1 MYWDKKATAYGTG
14 PLVLTR
20 LAPQYEESESR
31 ITSDV
36 ATSDAV
42 LAAVLAAAA
51 ELDEAAAAATA
62 ASSVPKKQ

>member
-1 MYWDKKATAYGTG
+1 M
-14 PLVLTR
+14 VLTR

-42 LAAVLAAAA
+42 LAVPADVLAAAA
-51 ELDEAAAAATA
+51 ELDETAAAATA

>member
-1 MYWDKKATAYGTG
+1 
-14 PLVLTR
+14 LVLTR
-20 LAPQYEESESR
+20 LVPQYEESESR